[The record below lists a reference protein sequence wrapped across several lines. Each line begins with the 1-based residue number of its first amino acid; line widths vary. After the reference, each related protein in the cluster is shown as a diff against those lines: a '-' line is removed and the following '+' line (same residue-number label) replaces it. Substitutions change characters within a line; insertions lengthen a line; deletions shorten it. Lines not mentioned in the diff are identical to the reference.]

1 MLKLTQ
7 LVNKSAFTEVIN
19 KLELLKSDVDAKKID
34 DPSDNVDSKQ
44 KMKKDYISY
53 KINIFSGLC
62 EPPNAINSNLAK
74 NSVRSKF
81 YKLKNPL
88 KILFIFLA

>member
-7 LVNKSAFTEVIN
+7 LVNRNAFTEVVQ
-19 KLELLKSDVDAKKID
+19 KLELLQSDVVAKNFDA
-34 DPSDNVDSKQ
+34 SDNVDSEQ
-44 KMKKDYISY
+44 KMINDYSSY

-74 NSVRSKF
+74 NAVCN
-81 YKLKNPL
+81 YK
-88 KILFIFLA
+88 

>member
-7 LVNKSAFTEVIN
+7 LVNRRAFTEVIK
-19 KLELLKSDVDAKKID
+19 KLDLLRSEDIIAQNFND
-34 DPSDNVDSKQ
+34 DDSSDNVDSEQ
-44 KMKKDYISY
+44 KMKKDYSSY

-74 NSVRSKF
+74 NAVSMDEKSSTPK
-81 YKLKNPL
+81 
-88 KILFIFLA
+88 